1 MTIRYLITD
10 YEKQNF
16 TLAQARF
23 DDTASNI
30 VPIPW
35 NATTNNAHRAGLT
48 KKATIGIG
56 IAIPLFVLCVTV
68 AALFILRKISR
79 KRGIAQT
86 TVPADEPPPGPASP
100 DIKAPSSIDTQE
112 IGRYSKREDP
122 QELHDMFQVEL
133 FNGQSPSG
141 SGNTLNELPGWSPN
155 SSRTTTS
162 RSLASSTR
170 LNPPSTNTS
179 RTSLSNKSSR
189 SSRTWRVDKASSRA
203 SSKGSSPSSLK
214 PNLSK
219 ALPELPHK
227 SFEEPRSISIFPL
240 HSTKGRR
247 PVRGTALGVST
258 PSPRHSFREPP
269 STPISDSPQISPVMG
284 LFQGNFLVRRESQ
297 RGWGRRMPPRTPIP
311 STYAASIFDLYDKE
325 FMVVSEEV
333 SMI

>member
-1 MTIRYLITD
+1 MLPSPILTFIDSTIPYIYLPPQACEQFETNLGLVYNEEDNLYLVDDALHKQLKYINPTFKFVIGNDKTSQTTITIVLPYDSFDLQAKYPFLPNDTGYFPIRQAKNESEYTLGRTFLQEAYLITD

-141 SGNTLNELPGWSPN
+141 SELRGAKIHLDISSPFYQ
-155 SSRTTTS
+155 RKT
-162 RSLASSTR
+162 A
-170 LNPPSTNTS
+170 
-179 RTSLSNKSSR
+179 
-189 SSRTWRVDKASSRA
+189 
-203 SSKGSSPSSLK
+203 SKG
-214 PNLSK
+214 
-219 ALPELPHK
+219 
-227 SFEEPRSISIFPL
+227 
-240 HSTKGRR
+240 HSTGSVNTV
-247 PVRGTALGVST
+247 P
-258 PSPRHSFREPP
+258 
-269 STPISDSPQISPVMG
+269 
-284 LFQGNFLVRRESQ
+284 
-297 RGWGRRMPPRTPIP
+297 
-311 STYAASIFDLYDKE
+311 
-325 FMVVSEEV
+325 
-333 SMI
+333 